1 MKTRTHKRTCSLCEA
16 MCGITVTLEDERI
29 TSIRGDDED
38 PFSRGHICPKALALQ
53 DVWEDPDRLRHPLV
67 RRDGAF
73 VEVGWEEALDTAAAG
88 IERVQ
93 SEHGNDAMGIYLG
106 NPNAHN
112 LGPLLLGSLLIKA
125 LRTPN
130 RFSATSVDQLPHQ
143 FVQYQLY
150 GHQLLFP
157 IPDIERTDLLVVF
170 GANPLQSNGSLMSA
184 GGFKD
189 RLRELQARGGRM
201 VVVDPRRTRTAE
213 AADQYLPIRPNHDTA
228 ILLGLLHVVFD
239 EDLVSPGRLGSA
251 VDGIDDVARLVA
263 DWSPE
268 RVAAR
273 CGWTPK
279 QVRDLARDIATTER
293 AVVYSRIGTSTQQF
307 ATLATWLVQVLNI
320 VTGHLDEP
328 GGAMF
333 TTPALDVV
341 TPRRSGGPARWHS
354 RVRGLPEFGGELPVA
369 TLGEEMLVP
378 GPGQIRGMVTVAGNP
393 VLSTPNGRQLDDGFE
408 NLDFHVA
415 IDIYVNETT
424 RHADVILPPTTGLEV
439 SHYDVTFNL
448 LAVRNVAKWS
458 DPMVEVGDDRRQEHQ
473 IIRGLARR
481 LATEER
487 PWDETNPLS
496 VAPLAAMVDAG
507 LAAGPHDVTL
517 DDLRDHPEGIDLG
530 PLESRLPERLFTPD
544 GRIDLVPAAIVDD
557 LPRMAA
563 WWESSG
569 GDASHADGAE
579 TTNGS
584 STTNGALAL
593 VGRRHLR
600 DNNSWLH
607 NSERLVRGQDRTVLL
622 IHPRDASTRGV
633 ADGDVVA
640 VASRVGEVEVVVR
653 VDDAV
658 MPGVVSLPHG
668 YGHGRDGVQLAVAA
682 QHAGVS
688 INDLT
693 DDQLVDVPT
702 GNAAFNGVEVTVSPL
717 G

>member
-1 MKTRTHKRTCSLCEA
+1 MTTRTHRRTCSLCEA
-16 MCGITVTLEDERI
+16 MCGITVTLDADRI
-29 TSIRGDDED
+29 TAIRGDDDD

-67 RRDGAF
+67 RRDGEF
-73 VEVGWEEALDTAAAG
+73 VEVEWDEALDVAAAG
-88 IERVQ
+88 IRRVQ
-93 SEHGNDAMGIYLG
+93 AEHGDQAMGIYLG

-125 LRTPN
+125 LRTTN

-189 RLRELQARGGRM
+189 RLREMRARGGRM
-201 VVVDPRRTRTAE
+201 VVVDPRRTKTAE

-228 ILLGLLHVVFD
+228 ILLALLHVVFD
-239 EDLVSPGRLGSA
+239 EDLVAPGRLASHL
-251 VDGIDDVARLVA
+251 DGLGEVAALVA
-263 DWSPE
+263 EWTPE

-273 CGWTPK
+273 CGWTPD
-279 QVRDLARDIATTER
+279 QVRELARDIATTHR
-293 AVVYSRIGTSTQQF
+293 AVVYCRVGTSTQQF

-333 TTPALDVV
+333 TTPAMDVV
-341 TPRRSGGPARWHS
+341 TPHRSGRPARWHS
-354 RVRGLPEFGGELPVA
+354 RVRDLPEFGGELPVA
-369 TLGEEMLVP
+369 VLGEEMLTP

-393 VLSTPNGRQLDDGFE
+393 VLSTPNGRQLDDGFAG
-408 NLDFHVA
+408 LDWYVA
-415 IDIYVNETT
+415 IDVYCNETT

-448 LAVRNVAKWS
+448 LAVRNTAKWS
-458 DPMVEVGDDRRQEHQ
+458 DPMVEVGDDRRHEHE
-473 IIRGLARR
+473 IIRGLAQR
-481 LATEER
+481 LATPER
-487 PWDETNPLS
+487 PWDESNPLTT
-496 VAPLAAMVDAG
+496 APLEDIVAFGVAT
-507 LAAGPHDVTL
+507 GPHDITM
-517 DDLRDHPEGIDLG
+517 DDLRAHPEGIDLG
-530 PLESRLPERLFTPD
+530 PLESRLPDRLFTP
-544 GRIDLVPAAIVDD
+544 GQRIDLVPGPIVED
-557 LPRMAA
+557 LPRMAQ
-563 WWESSG
+563 WWE
-569 GDASHADGAE
+569 AGAGA
-579 TTNGS
+579 NGS
-584 STTNGALAL
+584 SGDPDAPLAL
-593 VGRRHLR
+593 IGRRHLR

-607 NSERLVRGQDRTVLL
+607 NSERLVRGQDRTALL
-622 IHPRDASTRGV
+622 IHPDDAQARGV
-633 ADGDVVA
+633 ADGAMVA
-640 VASRVGEVEVVVR
+640 VASRVGEVEVVAR

-668 YGHGRDGVQLAVAA
+668 YGHGREGVQLAVAS

-693 DDQLVDVPT
+693 DDQAVDVPT
-702 GNAAFNGVEVTVSPL
+702 GNAAFNGVEVTVRPR